1 MNIWD
6 LRWNSLNWMIKK
18 RSHLMNKIN
27 VILCYHYF
35 QLCDL
40 YENDSIFDKFECCL
54 SGDGL
59 RVATGSYGYFFH
71 PLLTACVIL
80 QKSCLLTLPF
90 PVSSTAVIYFVFLV
104 VLLEAW
110 RQQLWKQVG
119 IQWGIFY
126 MCLLILVIISS
137 LLCHGLGL
145 VCALT
150 STYPLLGTGTQFH
163 LFNQLCKIFNVH

>member
-1 MNIWD
+1 
-6 LRWNSLNWMIKK
+6 
-18 RSHLMNKIN
+18 MNKIN

-90 PVSSTAVIYFVFLV
+90 PGVFNCSNIFRV
-104 VLLEAW
+104 FGCTPGSMEATTLEASRNPMRYILHVPFNFSHNFFTVVPW
-110 RQQLWKQVG
+110 PWFGLPMHY
-119 IQWGIFY
+119 WGQGHNSIY
-126 MCLLILVIISS
+126 LINCVRSLMFISS
-137 LLCHGLGL
+137 
-145 VCALT
+145 
-150 STYPLLGTGTQFH
+150 
-163 LFNQLCKIFNVH
+163 